1 MDSSYDDF
9 GYKELDD
16 YIFEEFTD
24 LSNLDIDDDEDA
36 DIIMMMSIQ
45 EELEKQEEHVSNFK
59 VSIKRA
65 GELFTWIESLA

>member
-1 MDSSYDDF
+1 MDSSSHDEYGNKDHDEF
-9 GYKELDD
+9 IYKEFVGFSALDD
-16 YIFEEFTD
+16 EYVEMT
-24 LSNLDIDDDEDA
+24 
-36 DIIMMMSIQ
+36 MMMSIQ